1 MMTSRTVPLGMEKE
15 SVRQRAL
22 DYLALSKPRVVLMVL
37 AVTLIGFYMGSQGTP
52 DWVGLA
58 HVLVGIGFAAGGTLA
73 LNQYMEREQ
82 DALMVRTQLRP
93 LPDGRL
99 RPLAALRSG
108 LIITVA
114 GLGYLVLFV
123 NDLTA
128 MVTAATVGSYLFWY
142 TPLKRKTTLSSVVGA
157 IPGALPPVT
166 GWVAAR
172 GSFDA
177 EVWVLF
183 GILFL
188 WQLPHALGIAW
199 LYREDYT
206 RAGFQLL
213 PVLHPDG
220 YSTGRQIVTNCLAL
234 LAVSLVPTLIGMAG
248 AVYFGVTCILG
259 LGLLG
264 FGLDVA
270 ISRTTEAAR
279 RLVLASLIYL
289 PLTFVVM
296 ALDKVPVR

>member
-37 AVTLIGFYMGSQGTP
+37 AVTLIGFYMGSAGDP
-52 DWVGLA
+52 GLGRLA

-123 NDLTA
+123 
-128 MVTAATVGSYLFWY
+128 
-142 TPLKRKTTLSSVVGA
+142 
-157 IPGALPPVT
+157 
-166 GWVAAR
+166 
-172 GSFDA
+172 
-177 EVWVLF
+177 
-183 GILFL
+183 
-188 WQLPHALGIAW
+188 
-199 LYREDYT
+199 T
-206 RAGFQLL
+206 R
-213 PVLHPDG
+213 
-220 YSTGRQIVTNCLAL
+220 
-234 LAVSLVPTLIGMAG
+234 
-248 AVYFGVTCILG
+248 
-259 LGLLG
+259 
-264 FGLDVA
+264 
-270 ISRTTEAAR
+270 
-279 RLVLASLIYL
+279 
-289 PLTFVVM
+289 
-296 ALDKVPVR
+296 

>member
-1 MMTSRTVPLGMEKE
+1 VN
-15 SVRQRAL
+15 AL
-22 DYLALSKPRVVLMVL
+22 
-37 AVTLIGFYMGSQGTP
+37 
-52 DWVGLA
+52 
-58 HVLVGIGFAAGGTLA
+58 AG
-73 LNQYMEREQ
+73 
-82 DALMVRTQLRP
+82 
-93 LPDGRL
+93 
-99 RPLAALRSG
+99 
-108 LIITVA
+108 
-114 GLGYLVLFV
+114 
-123 NDLTA
+123 

-142 TPLKRKTTLSSVVGA
+142 TPLKRKSTLSSVVGA

-172 GSFDA
+172 GSFDSD
-177 EVWVLF
+177 VWVLF
-183 GILFL
+183 AILFL

-199 LYREDYT
+199 LYRDDYT

-213 PVLHPDG
+213 PVVHPDG

-234 LAVSLVPTLIGMAG
+234 LAVSLLPTLIGLAG
-248 AVYFGVTCILG
+248 AIYFVVTCILG

-279 RLVLASLIYL
+279 RLVVASLVYL

-296 ALDKVPVR
+296 ALDKVPVH